1 MGCNC
6 GGGGARRTVTVYRLI
21 LPNGVTRDYV
31 TLQEANAANSRAGG
45 TGTIVVVNQ

>member
-6 GGGGARRTVTVYRLI
+6 GGRGPRRTVTVYRLI

-31 TLQEANAANSRAGG
+31 TLQEADAANRREGG
-45 TGTIVVVNQ
+45 RGTVVAVNR